1 MSNTTKLLLPQ
12 IQAAQAQKH
21 ITHNEA
27 LQRLDVMVQ
36 AGVIDRDLSAP
47 PGSPGEGA
55 SYLIGATPTGVWSGK
70 QNQLAAWQNG
80 TWEFYQPNEG
90 WLVWVEDENRL
101 LVWDGGAWAEVS
113 SGGGGSE
120 TASKFGINTTADLT
134 NRLSVKTDAVLLSH
148 DDVTPGTGDIRVKLD
163 KSLPTNT
170 ASFLFQDN
178 FSGRAE
184 IGLTGDNDFHF
195 KVSSDGSSW
204 HEGLVIDKD
213 NGGLKSVTSINSGP
227 LGGMRNKVINARFD
241 IWQRGASFSANGY
254 TADRFYCGNIDGG
267 GGAATISR
275 QAFMPGQTDVP
286 GEPEFYYQHNQTSAS
301 STQALFGQKIEGV
314 RTLAGQTVTLSFW
327 ARVTSG
333 TLALT
338 PYWTQNFGAGGSADV
353 NLTDAS
359 QTLTTVWQKFS
370 ITRDMAAISG
380 KTIGAGNYLSLEL
393 LFPASSV
400 FAVQIANV
408 QIERGGTATE
418 FEQRY
423 HGQELSLCQ
432 RYYTQISGVVLV
444 AVSSVSGTYPSWLFP
459 TTMRANPAMSYTYS
473 GGSGATYVVSRE
485 GFYQSGNHS
494 IDSGFSLKADAEL

>member
-1 MSNTTKLLLPQ
+1 MPFISQNLNLPY
-12 IQAAQAQKH
+12 IAPAQAQKH
-21 ITHNEA
+21 VTHNEA
-27 LQRLDVMVQ
+27 LRALDAIVQ
-36 AGVIDRDLSAP
+36 LSLVSKSQTTP
-47 PGSPGEGA
+47 P
-55 SYLIGATPTGVWSGK
+55 ATPVEGSRYFVATI
-70 QNQLAAWQNG
+70 ATG
-80 TWEFYQPNEG
+80 TWENQDSQIAAYQ
-90 WLVWVEDENRL
+90 D
-101 LVWDGGAWAEVS
+101 GAWAFYAPQSGWQAWIEDES
-113 SGGGGSE
+113 SLQIWDG
-120 TASKFGINTTADLT
+120 TTWQNAAPVPDYQNLAQIGINTTADVT
-134 NRLSVKTDAVLLSH
+134 NRLSVSSPATLLTH
-148 DDVTPGTGDIRVKLD
+148 AGNGHQLKLNKNATVD
-163 KSLPTNT
+163 TSSILYQSNW
-170 ASFLFQDN
+170 
-178 FSGRAE
+178 SGRAE
-184 IGLTGDNDFHF
+184 IGLTGDDDFHF

-241 IWQRGASFSANGY
+241 IWQRGAVFSANGY